1 MIENHQ
7 KTLGFL
13 KNQSGDSSAI
23 ITLRILEPQCR
34 LWKYTGTGLLLLLVT
49 FVTLKILERL
59 KIVKPWQG
67 DCYHSRRSH
76 TTTKIL
82 EPSSL

>member
-59 KIVKPWQG
+59 KIVKPWQP
-67 DCYHSRRSH
+67 HSER
-76 TTTKIL
+76 TQEAQTIP
-82 EPSSL
+82 EPHE